1 MNRQLMLWVVA
12 AGCVSVQQASLAA
25 DTNTTAAAPVTK
37 VEKVVVRADAQFDFD
52 RDTVKAEDQ
61 EKILSELGKVGQVAW
76 QSVNAVGYTDS
87 VGSVRY
93 NKALSER
100 RARAVKAY
108 LVSKG
113 VAPSMIATSGRAE
126 QDPVA
131 SNESAEG
138 RAKNRRTAIEF
149 QGVKTVENK

>member
-1 MNRQLMLWVVA
+1 M
-12 AGCVSVQQASLAA
+12 GCVSIQQTALAA
-25 DTNTTAAAPVTK
+25 ETNESATPVTK

-52 RDTVKAEDQ
+52 KDTVKEEDQ
-61 EKILSELGKVGQVAW
+61 EKILSELGKVGTVAW

-87 VGSVRY
+87 VGPARY

-113 VAPSMIATSGRAE
+113 VAPNMIATAGKAE
-126 QDPVA
+126 EEPVA
-131 SNESAEG
+131 SNDTAEG

-149 QGVKTVENK
+149 QGVKTVESK